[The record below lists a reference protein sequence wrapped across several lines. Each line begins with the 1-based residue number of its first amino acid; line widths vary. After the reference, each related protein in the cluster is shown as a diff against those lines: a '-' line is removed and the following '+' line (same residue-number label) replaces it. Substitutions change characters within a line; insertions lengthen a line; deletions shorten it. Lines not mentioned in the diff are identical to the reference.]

1 MTSPVEHPG
10 SPSSITAGLLASGF
24 AQMPFVLSRSERNDL
39 QSLSI
44 DRWTRRSGPGASY
57 LPDGEEPDHAFESL
71 SRRLLGLVRVT
82 ALELAELGALPKG
95 IAVGGAWHSSAGS
108 YAAAPGVRLHPHHD
122 VEVLLLDEPTR
133 GIDVG
138 SRARVYALIDEL
150 ALAGRAVVLCSS
162 YLPEL
167 LGVCDRIAVMCRGR
181 LGAETVRIG
190 AVIESRDVSMCRN
203 TAFANL
209 TGNPADDWLGQGMA
223 ESLTADFAKVRGLRS
238 ISREQIFD
246 DVYRDLCRDAG

>member
-1 MTSPVEHPG
+1 
-10 SPSSITAGLLASGF
+10 
-24 AQMPFVLSRSERNDL
+24 MPFVLSRSERNDL

-122 VEVLLLDEPTR
+122 VEVLTAIVAIGDGLEIAGPTASCDPQQDVASAAVTRRSGGDARCRHACPALESGAIPACRHRVNGGPARRSFLLFFVGDEER
-133 GIDVG
+133 CH
-138 SRARVYALIDEL
+138 SH
-150 ALAGRAVVLCSS
+150 GRR
-162 YLPEL
+162 
-167 LGVCDRIAVMCRGR
+167 DCRC
-181 LGAETVRIG
+181 G
-190 AVIESRDVSMCRN
+190 AVAGILRIYHWLHWAAAARQVLDRDEASS
-203 TAFANL
+203 
-209 TGNPADDWLGQGMA
+209 P
-223 ESLTADFAKVRGLRS
+223 S
-238 ISREQIFD
+238 
-246 DVYRDLCRDAG
+246 

>member
-95 IAVGGAWHSSAGS
+95 IAVGGACTPRPVPTPRRPACGSTRTTTWRSSLQSSRSVMASRSPARPRLRPAAGRVASAAVTRRSGGDARCRQPCPALESGAIPACRHRVNGGPARRSFLLFFVGDEERCHSHGRRDCRCGAVAGILRI
-108 YAAAPGVRLHPHHD
+108 YHWLHWAAAARQ
-122 VEVLLLDEPTR
+122 VLDRDE
-133 GIDVG
+133 
-138 SRARVYALIDEL
+138 A
-150 ALAGRAVVLCSS
+150 SS
-162 YLPEL
+162 P
-167 LGVCDRIAVMCRGR
+167 
-181 LGAETVRIG
+181 
-190 AVIESRDVSMCRN
+190 S
-203 TAFANL
+203 
-209 TGNPADDWLGQGMA
+209 
-223 ESLTADFAKVRGLRS
+223 
-238 ISREQIFD
+238 
-246 DVYRDLCRDAG
+246 

>member
-122 VEVLLLDEPTR
+122 VEVLTAIVAIGDGLEIAGPTASCDPQQDAWLPLPSHD
-133 GIDVG
+133 GLVVTLVAG
-138 SRARVYALIDEL
+138 TLAQHWSQGPSRP
-150 ALAGRAVVLCSS
+150 AGT
-162 YLPEL
+162 E
-167 LGVCDRIAVMCRGR
+167 
-181 LGAETVRIG
+181 
-190 AVIESRDVSMCRN
+190 
-203 TAFANL
+203 
-209 TGNPADDWLGQGMA
+209 
-223 ESLTADFAKVRGLRS
+223 
-238 ISREQIFD
+238 
-246 DVYRDLCRDAG
+246 